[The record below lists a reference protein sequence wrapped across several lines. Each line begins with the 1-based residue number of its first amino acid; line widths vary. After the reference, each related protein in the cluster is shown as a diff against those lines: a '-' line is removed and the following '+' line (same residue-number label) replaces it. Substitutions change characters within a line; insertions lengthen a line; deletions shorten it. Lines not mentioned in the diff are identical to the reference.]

1 MIYRGFPRA
10 QLKLRSQ
17 LSIRPH
23 CSFLSLATRM
33 VQLAVSI
40 TLSSYCQPLSFTV
53 WTTWSSQLRT
63 VIRCPPSSARAPQEE
78 VGLPADLVCVCSPY
92 QPCYLGMACYRC
104 LGGSGKGPSILVCTI
119 PQGQSFCSLGW
130 FLGPFTLLPAAVAIC
145 QGWWAG
151 WKWRVAAQTGQKRLI
166 DILPGSCLSADGEGD
181 RGAAFCRKPQ
191 LQFKCEV
198 WEGQPGAWTWA
209 RSWAPLCLCTVSD
222 DPVCHLSA
230 DAPWPLFWP
239 PHLHVPLPARQST
252 LISKGRSN

>member
-33 VQLAVSI
+33 VQLVVSI

-78 VGLPADLVCVCSPY
+78 VGLPADLVCVCFPY

-104 LGGSGKGPSILVCTI
+104 LGGSGRGPSILVCTI
-119 PQGQSFCSLGW
+119 PQGQCFCSL
-130 FLGPFTLLPAAVAIC
+130 FSASLGPSPFFLLLWPFAKAGEQAESGGLLLKVDRRGSLTFYQGAVF
-145 QGWWAG
+145 QLMV
-151 WKWRVAAQTGQKRLI
+151 KETEEL
-166 DILPGSCLSADGEGD
+166 LSAESLSYSSNVGFG
-181 RGAAFCRKPQ
+181 RGS
-191 LQFKCEV
+191 LVLE
-198 WEGQPGAWTWA
+198 PGLG
-209 RSWAPLCLCTVSD
+209 PGL
-222 DPVCHLSA
+222 LSA
-230 DAPWPLFWP
+230 PAQCLMTQFAISLLMPPGLSSDPHTCMSPCLLDNPL
-239 PHLHVPLPARQST
+239 
-252 LISKGRSN
+252 